1 MKHHKHE
8 HHDHHGE
15 RRFARPP
22 HHEHDEHH
30 HRHHRGGREGRLA
43 RLFEHGD
50 LKMLI
55 LHLIAEKPRH
65 GYELIKAIEDLAGG
79 AYAPSPGVVY
89 PTLTLLEELGQIAST
104 TEGNR
109 KSYAITEPG
118 KSALAENQNAVT
130 AILTRIAAAQPRETA
145 MPVMRAMENLK
156 TALRLKLGRDEAS
169 AETIRKIAD
178 ALDSA
183 ARTIE
188 ES

>member
-1 MKHHKHE
+1 
-8 HHDHHGE
+8 
-15 RRFARPP
+15 
-22 HHEHDEHH
+22 
-30 HRHHRGGREGRLA
+30 
-43 RLFEHGD
+43 
-50 LKMLI
+50 MLI